1 MYSRIESD
9 VESDIEMW
17 FCTKP
22 YMTTPPTPF
31 FSSIPSLQNQTEHG
45 SVKRYYANDIR
56 ILPRFFFSLFVTQQS
71 EQMYTSQEAGN
82 LNTPAITRMGSTTIM
97 RDSQTFEQCPHLGP
111 ALAQTAIKRA
121 PNITVTVYR
130 PLSTSAAVILPVSS
144 IICSDIR
151 TAFILNSFHTCIAE

>member
-31 FSSIPSLQNQTEHG
+31 FSSIPSLQNRTEHG

-56 ILPRFFFSLFVTQQS
+56 ILPRFFLPFRYPTIRANV
-71 EQMYTSQEAGN
+71 YKPGGRY

-97 RDSQTFEQCPHLGP
+97 RDSQRFEQCPHLGP